1 MHHFSHIDT
10 MGQDGD
16 MWYMV
21 TLDDNFQQDQYI
33 IKLIATK
40 RVIRNLEYKLE
51 IKIAISPYKYI
62 SHYQ

>member
-1 MHHFSHIDT
+1 